1 MYGKKS
7 LSIQD
12 QEIIME
18 QIRNYPCLY
27 NKSKMSYKERD
38 VNRNAWSKVV
48 KSLIS
53 NKTYEKLGD
62 CCTSPVAKNQRVRA
76 SFSATKIHFLRRVPF
91 FEMNIATIARRCSNC
106 SGDIRTCLKISDEK
120 YLLY

>member
-1 MYGKKS
+1 MHGVK
-7 LSIQD
+7 LQ
-12 QEIIME
+12 
-18 QIRNYPCLY
+18 
-27 NKSKMSYKERD
+27 
-38 VNRNAWSKVV
+38 

-76 SFSATKIHFLRRVPF
+76 SFSATKIHFLRRVSF